1 MKILEKIKSSFLF
14 QLQKIERKKWDW
26 NLLQKNPLMI
36 LFLLVL
42 LWDKS
47 AKILSVFLIKRKSHF
62 MSAVEMQII
71 LSFTDNFSH

>member
-1 MKILEKIKSSFLF
+1 MGLETIA
-14 QLQKIERKKWDW
+14 
-26 NLLQKNPLMI
+26 KNPLMI
-36 LFLLVL
+36 LLLLVPI
-42 LWDKS
+42 WDKS